1 MRKKTSIISGL
12 LISSALVLGAC
23 GAEEEKSAFDTI
35 KKDGLTV
42 ATAGT
47 LYPTSYHDEET
58 NKLTGYDV
66 EVVKEIAKRIDV
78 KVTFKEM
85 GFDGMLT
92 SVDSGQVD
100 LAANDITI
108 TDERKTKFSF
118 SQPYKYTYGT
128 AIVRKSDL
136 SGISSIE
143 DLKGKRAA
151 GEATTTYMAIAK
163 KYGAEEVTYD
173 NATND
178 QYLRDVSTGR
188 TDVILNDYYLQTL
201 ALAYFK
207 DLDITIHPDIAYNP
221 SEVGLIMD
229 LDNKELQSEVNA
241 ALTEMKK
248 DGTLAKLSKTFYAD
262 QDVSVIPNV
271 KTTIVDVK

>member
-47 LYPTSYHDEET
+47 LYPTSYHDEKT

-108 TDERKTKFSF
+108 TDERKAKFSF

-173 NATND
+173 NATHD

-248 DGTLAKLSKTFYAD
+248 DGTLAKLSMAFYAD
-262 QDVSVIPNV
+262 QDVSVIPKV